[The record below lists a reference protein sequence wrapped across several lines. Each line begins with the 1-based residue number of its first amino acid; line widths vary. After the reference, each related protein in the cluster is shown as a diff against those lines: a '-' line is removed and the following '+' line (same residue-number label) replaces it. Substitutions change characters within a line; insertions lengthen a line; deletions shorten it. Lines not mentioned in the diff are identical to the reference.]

1 MRSSGGYRNSFPFL
15 QANVNIVL
23 MAMPELEAGCDSV
36 GIQINIQPTNA
47 VVLVATQINHNEK

>member
-1 MRSSGGYRNSFPFL
+1 MSPWGELDSFPFL

-36 GIQINIQPTNA
+36 GIQINIQPTKP
-47 VVLVATQINHNEK
+47 VML